1 MQRALSSFG
10 MAGDILTAFGLLGL
24 LLAALGIYGVIS
36 NLVVQRTSEFGIRM
50 AIGAQVHE
58 VVWLV
63 LARGLRLT
71 LWGTLIGVAGAFGLA
86 RLLAAAVPSLTSAP
100 TAVVGVAAVLM
111 AVALLACWLP
121 ARRAARVDPVVALR
135 CE

>member
-1 MQRALSSFG
+1 
-10 MAGDILTAFGLLGL
+10 
-24 LLAALGIYGVIS
+24 
-36 NLVVQRTSEFGIRM
+36 
-50 AIGAQVHE
+50 VHE

-71 LWGTLIGVAGAFGLA
+71 LWGTLLGIAGAYGLA
-86 RLLAAAVPSLTSAP
+86 RLIASAVPSLSSEPA
-100 TAVVGVAAVLM
+100 AVAWVAAVLW
-111 AVALLACWLP
+111 AVAIFACWLP